1 MPTQFLRVPFNTVT
15 NKRHFMMGN
24 YKNTHHYSGDNWMHY
39 MPWDGEEMDF
49 SVLMAT
55 ELDRYPIIVLT

>member
-1 MPTQFLRVPFNTVT
+1 
-15 NKRHFMMGN
+15 MMGN

-39 MPWDGEEMDF
+39 MPWDGKEMDF